1 MLEPSRHFQ
10 VWKTFLAKSMSN
22 WQKFAKQFMQH
33 EHDLQERITSTKDI
47 AIKAEVDFDQ
57 ARQEAGEEEENLP
70 GTAAGS
76 SVEKVTQSIQK
87 LASSLQ
93 HLQSEAATLEV
104 DEPHVA
110 NRPRVGQ
117 PSRDDVN
124 PCSPLSRLVNHDPR
138 VC

>member
-33 EHDLQERITSTKDI
+33 ENDLQERITSTKDI

-87 LASSLQ
+87 LASS
-93 HLQSEAATLEV
+93 EAATLEV